1 MYEVYCKLR
10 DLRGVNDADV
20 VRATGITK
28 STFSDWKSGRS
39 EPKKEKLQKIADFF
53 DVSLEYLMTGEEQ
66 NGYYLNE
73 ETAKLA
79 QEMFEDE
86 DMRSLF
92 DMKRKMPPERF
103 KAHMEFMKNLYRQ
116 ENGEDN

>member
-10 DLRGVNDADV
+10 DLRGVKDADV

-53 DVSLEYLMTGEEQ
+53 DVSLEYLMTGEEKE
-66 NGYYLNE
+66 GGETYYLND
-73 ETAKLA
+73 ETREIA
-79 QEMFEDE
+79 QEIFENPDLK
-86 DMRSLF
+86 SLF
-92 DMKRKMPPERF
+92 DMSRKMTPERL
-103 KAHMEFMKNLYRQ
+103 KAHIEFIKKMQ
-116 ENGEDN
+116 DSEN